1 MVQLIGRENEQGL
14 LKKYIDSNRAEF
26 IAVYGRRR
34 VGKTFLVTETF
45 KAALSFDMTG
55 VDIVRR
61 SLFHFDKTV

>member
-45 KAALSFDMTG
+45 KDALSFDMTG